1 MESRSQEGER
11 PVSENQ
17 MSPSGTLSNAMH
29 VKLRV
34 NPSRPRDKAKYNLV
48 TDSEQVPRGKGE
60 KNRCERSEI
69 EPEIMCLQGVRAPQG
84 VMACL
89 LLNESAS
96 YCQWQA

>member
-1 MESRSQEGER
+1 MENRSREGDR
-11 PVSENQ
+11 PVSEN
-17 MSPSGTLSNAMH
+17 PSTPREFPSNTVH
-29 VKLRV
+29 VKLRM
-34 NPSRPRDKAKYNLV
+34 NLRRPRHKAKYYLA
-48 TDSEQVPRGKGE
+48 TDSELVPRGKGE

-69 EPEIMCLQGVRAPQG
+69 VPEIMCLQGVGAPQG